1 VLIPMVIAAIVT
13 HSSTETPVVIL
24 KEVDGEEMLPVWIGL
39 PEAEAIVSELKGMRF
54 SRPMTHDLLKNILEL
69 IHVKVVRVEICDLK
83 SNTYFALIRLR
94 YGEKEISIDARPSD
108 AMALSARMNAPI
120 FVADAVIRKS
130 RQTELQDYNDG
141 ESEQTKKWKEILEN
155 MNPDDFGNT

>member
-1 VLIPMVIAAIVT
+1 MLIPMVIAAIVT
-13 HSSTETPVVIL
+13 HSLTETPVVIL
-24 KEVDGEEMLPVWIGL
+24 KEVDGEGMLPIWIGL

-54 SRPMTHDLLKNILEL
+54 SRPMTHDLLRNILEL

-83 SNTYFALIRLR
+83 SDTYFALIRLK
-94 YGEKEISIDARPSD
+94 YGEKEISVDARPSD

-141 ESEQTKKWKEILEN
+141 ESEQAKKWKEILEN